1 ELLRPLAQRDPRR
14 RRDPA
19 AANLAR
25 LAVERLVGDL
35 PAMHI
40 QRDYDPHRDL
50 LELRRQQRHRVG
62 NTLEPRRSHYMSS
75 LWSPVVATGGNRSQ
89 IGSARKPQNE
99 ANSVANGCHR
109 LPETFHGKGRVDPTS
124 LLLKRGSP
132 SSLRKR
138 HE

>member
-50 LELRRQQRHRVG
+50 LELRRQQRHRVR

-75 LWSPVVATGGNRSQ
+75 LWSPVGATGGNRSQ
-89 IGSARKPQNE
+89 MAPPPKAQNKRKPLPWAATGCREQRMVSR
-99 ANSVANGCHR
+99 ASAVGCH
-109 LPETFHGKGRVDPTS
+109 
-124 LLLKRGSP
+124 
-132 SSLRKR
+132 
-138 HE
+138 